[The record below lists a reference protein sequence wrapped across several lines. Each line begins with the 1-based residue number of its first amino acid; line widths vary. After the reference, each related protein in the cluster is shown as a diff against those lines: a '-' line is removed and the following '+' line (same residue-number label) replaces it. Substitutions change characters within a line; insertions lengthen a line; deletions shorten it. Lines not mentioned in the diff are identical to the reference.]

1 MSTTP
6 LNPAAGRE
14 GISKFYLVLLVAG
27 LIIGATFLLGIGL
40 LYSGRAVA
48 QTRDDCLMCHSDAD
62 LTAERDGSEVSLYV
76 DAAVLDKSPHRKLVC
91 VACHTRF
98 NPEEMPHKKNI
109 RPVDCLTCH
118 KGVELKHSFHPQLAA
133 AIAAGED
140 PDISCKDCH
149 GTHDVIS
156 PKEADSPF
164 NRKNISEGCGQ
175 CHGDVAEEFDLS
187 AHGKAHSAGVRG
199 APDCLICHDRKI
211 TITTNPGN
219 GVGLKLAQERLCL
232 SCHMDNPDV
241 RNRTSPSAGFIAAY
255 EQSVHG
261 AALTNGNENAPNCV
275 DCHGSHQMAKG
286 FDPYSKVSKMNISAT
301 CSKCHGEIAGVFN
314 ESVHGKAVAAG
325 IEDAPT
331 CTNCHGEHT
340 ILRHDDPRSPVA
352 KQNLSAQ
359 VCSPCHSSVAL
370 STKYGIA
377 SDRFK
382 TFTDS
387 YHGLAIR
394 GGSVEVAN
402 CASCHGSHNIKP
414 SSDSTSTIS
423 KANLVKT
430 CGRCHPGA
438 NDRFAVGA
446 VHVNEKSRS
455 EEPLL
460 YWIATLYILL
470 IVLTIGGMLFHNV
483 IDFVKKSRRK
493 LMVRRGLIPHPH
505 AGNEMYLR
513 MTREE
518 RFQHAALLVSFTTL
532 VVTGFMLRFP
542 EVWWVRWIREVSGG
556 VFEARSVTHRVAG
569 VVMLAASLYH
579 VWYVAFTKR
588 GRELILDMLP
598 RLQDVRDAVA
608 MVKYNLG
615 MSGTRP
621 LFDRFSY
628 IEKAEYWALIWGTM
642 VMGVT
647 GVIMWFDNTF
657 IGLLTKLGYDVA
669 RSIHYYEAWL
679 ATLAIIVWHF
689 YFVIFN
695 PDVYPLN
702 VAFWKGTL
710 TEEEMEED
718 HPVELRRIRDSRTK
732 KDLSDSTKGPER
744 LSNKGVDEATDE
756 GTDDGVKR

>member
-1 MSTTP
+1 MP
-6 LNPAAGRE
+6 ERE
-14 GISKFYLVLLVAG
+14 GISKFYIALLVTG
-27 LIIGATFLLGIGL
+27 LIVGATFLLGIGL
-40 LYSGRAVA
+40 LFSGGAVA
-48 QTRDDCLMCHSDAD
+48 QTRDDCLMCHSDEG
-62 LTAERDGSEVSLYV
+62 LSAERDGEEVSLYV
-76 DAAVLDKSPHRKLVC
+76 DATVLDKSPHGKLVC

-98 NPEEMPHKKNI
+98 NPEEMPHRANI
-109 RPVDCLTCH
+109 RPVNCLTCH
-118 KGVELKHSFHPQLAA
+118 KGAELKHGFHPQLAA
-133 AIAAGED
+133 AIASGED
-140 PDISCKDCH
+140 PDVGCKDCH
-149 GTHDVIS
+149 GRHDVVS
-156 PKEADSPF
+156 PKEPDSPF
-164 NRKNISEGCGQ
+164 NRKNISAGCGQ
-175 CHGDVAEEFDLS
+175 CHSDVAEEFDLS
-187 AHGKAHSAGVRG
+187 AHGLAHSADVKG

-211 TITTNPGN
+211 TVTTNPGN

-241 RNRTSPSAGFIAAY
+241 RDRTSPSAGFIAAY

-261 AALTNGNENAPNCV
+261 SALTNGNANAPNCV

-286 FDPYSKVSKMNISAT
+286 FDPSSKVSKMKIAET
-301 CSKCHGEIAGVFN
+301 CSKCHGDIAGVFN
-314 ESVHGKAVAAG
+314 GSVHGKAVTAG
-325 IEDAPT
+325 VEDAPT
-331 CTNCHGEHT
+331 CTDCHGEHT
-340 ILRHDDPRSPVA
+340 ILKHNDPRSPVA

-377 SDRFK
+377 NDRFK

-438 NDRFAVGA
+438 NQRFTVGA
-446 VHVNEKSRS
+446 VHVNEKSRT

-470 IVLTIGGMLFHNV
+470 IVVTIGGMLFHNV

-493 LMVRRGLIPHPH
+493 LMIRRGLIPHPH
-505 AGNEMYLR
+505 AGPGMYVR
-513 MTREE
+513 MTGEE
-518 RFQHAALLVSFTTL
+518 RFQHAALLISFTTL

-542 EVWWVRWIREVSGG
+542 EVWWVRWIRDLGGG
-556 VFEARSVTHRVAG
+556 VFEARSLTHRIAG

-579 VWYVAFTKR
+579 VYYVSFTKR

-598 RLQDVRDAVA
+598 RMQDVRDALA

-615 MSGTRP
+615 MRNDRP

-642 VMGVT
+642 VMGAT
-647 GVIMWFDNTF
+647 GLIMWFDNTF

-718 HPVELRRIRDSRTK
+718 HPLELRKIQNAGTK
-732 KDLSDSTKGPER
+732 KDIDSSDKGPER
-744 LSNKGVDEATDE
+744 LDKGPDPDRDRNGNGHGGKA
-756 GTDDGVKR
+756 

>member
-1 MSTTP
+1 MSTRYRALLT
-6 LNPAAGRE
+6 AG
-14 GISKFYLVLLVAG
+14 LVA
-27 LIIGATFLLGIGL
+27 GATFLLGIAL
-40 LYSGRAVA
+40 LFSGGAAA
-48 QTRDDCLMCHSDAD
+48 QTRDDCLMCHSDPG
-62 LTAERDGSEVSLYV
+62 LTGGGGQALYT
-76 DAAVLDKSPHRKLVC
+76 DAAVLDKSPHAKLVC
-91 VACHTRF
+91 VACHTGFR
-98 NPEEMPHKKNI
+98 PDEMPHRKNI

-118 KGVELKHSFHPQLAA
+118 KGVEVKHAFHPQLAA
-133 AIAAGED
+133 ALTAGEE
-140 PDISCKDCH
+140 PDVSCKDCH
-149 GTHDVIS
+149 GTHDVVS
-156 PKEADSPF
+156 PKDPDSPF
-164 NRKNISEGCGQ
+164 NRRNLAAGCGQ
-175 CHGDVAEEFDLS
+175 CHGDVAEEFAAS
-187 AHGKAHSAGVRG
+187 AHGKAHASGVKG
-199 APDCLICHDRKI
+199 APECLGCHDQKI
-211 TITTNPGN
+211 TAATNPEN

-241 RNRTSPSAGFIAAY
+241 RERTSPSAGFIAAY

-261 AALTNGNENAPNCV
+261 AALSNGNAKAPNCV

-286 FDPYSKVSKMNISAT
+286 FDPSSKVSKMNIAGT
-301 CSKCHGEIAGVFN
+301 CSTCHGEVAAVFD
-314 ESVHGKAVAAG
+314 ESVHGKAVIAG
-325 IEDAPT
+325 VEDAPT

-340 ILRHDDPRSPVA
+340 ILKHDDPRSPVA
-352 KQNLSAQ
+352 RQNLSAQ

-377 SDRFK
+377 SDRFR

-414 SSDSTSTIS
+414 SSDSTSTINP
-423 KANLVKT
+423 ANLAKT

-438 NDRFAVGA
+438 NERFTVGS
-446 VHVNEKSRS
+446 VHVDEKSRT

-470 IVLTIGGMLFHNV
+470 IVLTIGGMLFHNA

-493 LMVRRGLIPHPH
+493 LMVRRGLLPVPH
-505 AGNEMYLR
+505 AGPDLYLR
-513 MTREE
+513 MTRAE

-542 EVWWVRWIREVSGG
+542 DVWWVRWIRDLGGG

-579 VWYVAFTKR
+579 VYYVSFTKR

-598 RLQDVRDAVA
+598 RMQDARDAAA

-615 MSGTRP
+615 MADARP
-621 LFDRFSY
+621 LFGRFSY

-642 VMGVT
+642 VMGAT
-647 GVIMWFDNTF
+647 GLIMWFDNTF

-679 ATLAIIVWHF
+679 ATLAIVVWHF

-718 HPVELRRIRDSRTK
+718 HPLELRKIQAERTK
-732 KDLSDSTKGPER
+732 KDL
-744 LSNKGVDEATDE
+744 EASGKKPVRPPSE
-756 GTDDGVKR
+756 GETP